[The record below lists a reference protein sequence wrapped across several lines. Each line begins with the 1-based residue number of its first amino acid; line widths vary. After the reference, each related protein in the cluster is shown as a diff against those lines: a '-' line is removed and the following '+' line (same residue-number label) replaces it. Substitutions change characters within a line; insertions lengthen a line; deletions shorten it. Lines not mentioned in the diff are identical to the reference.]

1 MSDIILPSG
10 NRMPNLGLGTWY
22 MGESQRA
29 RKQEVEALRYG
40 IDIGARLIDT
50 AEMYGEG
57 EAEEIVGDAL
67 IGVRKQIYLV
77 SKFYPFNAGKKQ
89 VIQACE
95 RSLKR
100 LKTDYLDLYLLHW
113 RGSVPFEETLEA
125 LYLLKDAGKIR
136 DYGVS
141 NLDYFDMQEFLQADI
156 RHECAVD
163 QVLYNLNQRQPE
175 WQLKPYCD
183 QQKIATMA
191 YCPLDQGSLAD
202 SPVLLDLAVKYQATA
217 AQIALAWLLHQPNT
231 VAIPKSVSLP
241 RVKENLQAQHI
252 QLTTQDLQ
260 LLDQYFPAPKNAS
273 QGRLGMR

>member
-1 MSDIILPSG
+1 
-10 NRMPNLGLGTWY
+10 MPNLGLGTWY

-217 AQIALAWLLHQPNT
+217 AQIALAWLLQQPNT